1 VDESFTFF
9 QFIDHLRRR
18 GPWIGLTCVVAAVL
32 ALVASLLMPKYYTA
46 SVRLMIDSPA
56 GNDVRSAMAITPIY
70 FESLKSYEAFAS
82 SEKLFLEA
90 VEHFHLRDA
99 KNPKPIEQFQRSVL
113 KVRLLP
119 NTRILEIAC
128 TLPNADSAHFL
139 ALHLAGETVALSRGP
154 NEQTDHELIAQA
166 EKRVEQARAQLEQ
179 VYAAGDTKGGVAE
192 ARRASARETFEE
204 AERRLGDVRAA
215 AGYRGERL
223 SIIDAGFTPER
234 PSWPN
239 VPLNVLAAIFIGL
252 LASVIWVTLEFS
264 RSLHHS
270 GPIRTPAGFSRHD

>member
-9 QFIDHLRRR
+9 QYIDHLRWRAR
-18 GPWIGLTCVVAAVL
+18 WIGLTCAIAAVL
-32 ALVASLLMPKYYTA
+32 ALVVSLLLPKYYTA

-90 VEHFHLRDA
+90 VEHFHLREMA
-99 KNPKPIEQFQRSVL
+99 GGKSIEQLHRTVL
-113 KVRLLP
+113 NVRLVP

-128 TLPNADSAHFL
+128 TLPNADTAHFL
-139 ALHLAGETVALSRGP
+139 ALRLAGQTLALSRGP
-154 NEQTDHELIAQA
+154 SEQTDHELIAEA
-166 EKRVEQARAQLEQ
+166 EKRLEQARVQLEQ
-179 VYAAGDTKGGVAE
+179 AYSQGDVKGAVAE

-204 AERRLGDVRAA
+204 AGRRLGEVRAA

-223 SIIDAGFTPER
+223 SIIDAGFTPEG

-239 VPLNVLAAIFIGL
+239 VPLNVAAAVFIAL

-264 RSLHHS
+264 RSLH
-270 GPIRTPAGFSRHD
+270 RL

>member
-9 QFIDHLRRR
+9 QYVDHLRRR
-18 GPWIGLTCVVAAVL
+18 GRWIGLTCVIAAVL
-32 ALVASLLMPKYYTA
+32 ALGISLLLPKYYTA

-70 FESLKSYEAFAS
+70 FESLKSYEAYAS
-82 SEKLFLEA
+82 SEKLFSDA
-90 VEHFHLRDA
+90 VKFFHLREMA
-99 KNPKPIEQFQRSVL
+99 PRKSIEQLKRSVL
-113 KVRLLP
+113 KVHLLP

-128 TLPNADSAHFL
+128 TLPNADSAHSL
-139 ALHLAGETVALSRGP
+139 ALHLAGETVALSRSP
-154 NEQTDHELIAQA
+154 SEQTDHELIAEA
-166 EKRVEQARAQLEQ
+166 EKRLEEARARLEQ
-179 VYAAGDTKGGVAE
+179 VYAQGDAKGGVAE

-223 SIIDAGFTPER
+223 SIIDGGFTPER

-239 VPLNVLAAIFIGL
+239 VPLNVLSAIFIAL

-264 RSLHHS
+264 RSLQHAE
-270 GPIRTPAGFSRHD
+270 PIRTPAGFGRHD

>member
-1 VDESFTFF
+1 MDESFTFF
-9 QFIDHLRRR
+9 QYLDYLRLRAR
-18 GPWIGLTCVVAAVL
+18 WIGLTCAIAVVL
-32 ALVASLLMPKYYTA
+32 ALVVSLLLPKYYTA

-82 SEKLFLEA
+82 SQKLFLEA
-90 VEHFHLRDA
+90 VERFHVRDMEPG
-99 KNPKPIEQFQRSVL
+99 KTIDQLQRSVL
-113 KVRLLP
+113 TVRLVP
-119 NTRILEIAC
+119 NTRILEIVC

-139 ALHLAGETVALSRGP
+139 ALHLAGQTLALSRGP
-154 NEQTDHELIAQA
+154 SEQTDHELIVEA
-166 EKRVEQARAQLEQ
+166 EKRLEQARAQLEQ
-179 VYAAGDTKGGVAE
+179 LYAAGDTKSGIAE

-223 SIIDAGFTPER
+223 SIIDAGVVPER

-239 VPLNVLAAIFIGL
+239 VPLNVSAAFLISL
-252 LASVIWVTLEFS
+252 LASVVWVTLEFS
-264 RSLHHS
+264 RSLHR
-270 GPIRTPAGFSRHD
+270 P

>member
-1 VDESFTFF
+1 VDDSFTFF
-9 QFIDHLRRR
+9 QYIDHLRRR
-18 GPWIGLTCVVAAVL
+18 ARWIGLTCAIAAAL
-32 ALVASLLMPKYYTA
+32 ALVVSLLMPKSYTA

-82 SEKLFLEA
+82 SDKLFLEA
-90 VEHFHLRDA
+90 VEHFHLREMA
-99 KNPKPIEQFQRSVL
+99 PGKSIEQLQRSVL
-113 KVRLLP
+113 NVRLVP
-119 NTRILEIAC
+119 NTRILEITC

-139 ALHLAGETVALSRGP
+139 ALHLATQTLALSRGP
-154 NEQTDHELIAQA
+154 SDQTDHELIAEA
-166 EKRVEQARAQLEQ
+166 EKRLEQARARMEQ
-179 VYAAGDTKGGVAE
+179 VYALGEAKGGVAE

-223 SIIDAGFTPER
+223 SIIDGGFTPER

-264 RSLHHS
+264 RSLHH
-270 GPIRTPAGFSRHD
+270 P

>member
-1 VDESFTFF
+1 MDESFTFF
-9 QFIDHLRRR
+9 QYIDHLRRR
-18 GPWIGLTCVVAAVL
+18 GRWIGLTCAIAAML
-32 ALVASLLMPKYYTA
+32 ALIVSLLLPKYYTA
-46 SVRLMIDSPA
+46 TARIMIDSPA

-90 VEHFHLRDA
+90 VDRFHLRDTA
-99 KNPKPIEQFQRSVL
+99 PRKSIEHLQRSVL
-113 KVRLLP
+113 SVRLVP
-119 NTRILEIAC
+119 NTRILEILC
-128 TLPNADSAHFL
+128 TLPDAGRAHEG
-139 ALHLAGETVALSRGP
+139 ALYLAGESVALSRRVSQ
-154 NEQTDHELIAQA
+154 QTDQELISEA
-166 EKRVEQARAQLEQ
+166 EKRLEQARARMEQ
-179 VYAAGDTKGGVAE
+179 VFAEAGTKDGVSE

-223 SIIDAGFTPER
+223 SIIDPGFTPEW

-239 VPLNVLAAIFIGL
+239 VLLNVAAAIFIAF

-264 RSLHHS
+264 RSLH
-270 GPIRTPAGFSRHD
+270 RL